1 MARKAANI
9 ESLNLAIASLNDDAE
24 DMHSLIM
31 QSTGELERANEEIK
45 GSTDV
50 VVKTTETLVP
60 LAEKLRSEIDDASKL
75 LVDTKG
81 VVSDQLVAT
90 AKGLESIKAELTQSI
105 NDVTGL
111 LTDEL
116 MEARKA
122 GQDAFDTFSTSSL
135 KEAEKT
141 RDDLQTD
148 LLSHKTATAARMDSL
163 ENSISKFESA
173 VEVAQ
178 ISTDRKIEGLQKKV
192 TLPTYGVIVVA
203 VLQIA
208 SLAILLLR

>member
-24 DMHSLIM
+24 DMHSLIV

-45 GSTDV
+45 GTTDV

-60 LAEKLRSEIDDASKL
+60 LAKKLRSEIDDVSKL

-105 NDVTGL
+105 NDFTGL

-122 GQDAFDTFSTSSL
+122 GQNAFDTFSASSL

-148 LLSHKTATAARMDSL
+148 LLSHKAATAARMDSL
-163 ENSISKFESA
+163 ENSISKLESA
-173 VEVAQ
+173 VEAAQ
-178 ISTDRKIEGLQKKV
+178 KSTDGKIEGLQKKA

-203 VLQIA
+203 ILQIA
-208 SLAILLLR
+208 SLAALLLR